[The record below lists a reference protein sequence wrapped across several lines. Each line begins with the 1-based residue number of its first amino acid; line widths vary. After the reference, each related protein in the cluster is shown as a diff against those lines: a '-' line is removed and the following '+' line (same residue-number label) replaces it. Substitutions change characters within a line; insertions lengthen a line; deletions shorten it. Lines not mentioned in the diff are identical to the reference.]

1 MGDPEIE
8 QVASYTLCSKFPG
21 ITCCTGFILRMYYF
35 YSNGISRGIGWKDI
49 FISETLVYR
58 IHTRLVQILLYADIQ
73 TQEI

>member
-1 MGDPEIE
+1 M
-8 QVASYTLCSKFPG
+8 VASYTLCSKFPG
-21 ITCCTGFILRMYYF
+21 ITCCTGFILRMHYF

-73 TQEI
+73 TKEI